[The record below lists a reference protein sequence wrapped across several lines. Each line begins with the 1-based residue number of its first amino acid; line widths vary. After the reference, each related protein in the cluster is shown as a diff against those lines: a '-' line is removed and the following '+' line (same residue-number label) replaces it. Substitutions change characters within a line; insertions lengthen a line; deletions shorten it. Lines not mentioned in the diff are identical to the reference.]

1 MSDSLIERLKEAKEQ
16 VPRASKVDLSLLL
29 LHRDAILSTYSKSG
43 LGNTFVVLKEFI
55 PNLSKRS
62 LSNWIYRNKQHKVK
76 QNKKE
81 PQSTLVTEIT
91 PIDSIAV
98 PDATVER
105 NKIDT
110 TTTIPDFGGE
120 DFIKY
125 RTR

>member
-62 LSNWIYRNKQHKVK
+62 LSNWIYRNKQHKAK

-81 PQSTLVTEIT
+81 PQSTLIT

-110 TTTIPDFGGE
+110 TTTIPDFGGA
-120 DFIKY
+120 DFIEY
-125 RTR
+125 RKR